1 MPIQPAAQ
9 LTQIPPFPALSDR
22 AAGLYN
28 TKAYAFGVH
37 MGGTDAA
44 TPGLFVAEIN
54 ALADNVAHNAQEAEH
69 AATTS
74 RDAANTATTQSD
86 AAMGYR
92 NAAQAAAATATTK
105 AGEASASAISASKL
119 NLGDKATPPMTDNQ
133 GAPLRAGAT
142 YYDTTINKWRV
153 WTGTAWGDGISAVA
167 GVSSLNGL
175 TGALNLTTLA
185 AYGIT
190 DAVAQTGNQSISGV
204 KRFESAAMARQ
215 DTSTEGGELIFE
227 RASDGFGHYA
237 IEVVGTGATPRMRF
251 VNLQRGAE
259 TLGIYHDGSTSFEGN
274 ATFKAGVQEAVITAN
289 TGAAYT
295 INLGSGTIFNL
306 TLTANCTYTFPAP
319 DAGKQF
325 TILQKQD
332 ATGSRTVTWPS
343 TVRWDGGG
351 APILTATAGRTDVFT
366 FISDGTY
373 WLGFKGPK
381 NYNRA

>member
-1 MPIQPAAQ
+1 MPTSPTPITALPTPPSRSDPANFAARGDAF
-9 LTQIPPFPALSDR
+9 LGALPTF
-22 AAGLYN
+22 ATEAN
-28 TKAYAFGVH
+28 AIATNAYSNAI
-37 MGGTDAA
+37 
-44 TPGLFVAEIN
+44 EIVN
-54 ALADNVAHNAQEAEH
+54 NI
-69 AATTS
+69 
-74 RDAANTATTQSD
+74 NTASSAASTATAQAD

-92 NAAQAAAATATTK
+92 NTAQNAATTATTK
-105 AGEASASAISASKL
+105 ASEASASAIAASKL
-119 NLGDKATPPMTDNQ
+119 NLGDKASQPAPDDQ
-133 GAPLRAGAT
+133 GQPLRAGGT
-142 YYDTTINKWRV
+142 YYDTTLGKWRV
-153 WTGTAWGDGISAVA
+153 WTGSAWGDGISAVA